1 MSENGRQGADGG
13 GKRTQTNSTPPLM
26 EMEIAGPEP
35 SAGDAPI
42 AEATS
47 PFATRAAKPGSGGG
61 ANNSGP
67 ALPLPKERRWRDRDF
82 RDVLTVGMSDIR
94 RSMIVVAVFSFWIN
108 LLILGVPVYLF
119 NISDRVL
126 TSRSIDTL
134 IMLTIVIIGAILS
147 HVFLDMVR
155 RFILMRVAVDVET
168 RLGAPVVSAAAR
180 ASQNGSSAEFQ
191 VLSDL
196 QQVRNFITGPVLL
209 TMLDAPVAPI
219 YLLAVF
225 LIHPDLGWIVT
236 ITGVA
241 LLTFAVLNQK
251 LTAVPFARST
261 AFAVRAN
268 LQADAMARNAGV
280 MNAMGMVP
288 EGVQIW
294 GRETAESLKAQM
306 VAQNRNTIISGLSR
320 FVRLCTQIAI
330 LGWGAHLALTAQ
342 LTAGMMIAASIVGS
356 RALAPIEGTI
366 DGWRSFVHARTA
378 YARVS
383 ALLRNSSLNLE
394 RLRVPRPTGRLNV
407 ERILYVPPPQKRV
420 ILNSVSLSLEPGESL
435 AIVGPSGSGKT
446 TLGRMLVGSI
456 APTAGTVRLDL
467 MDLRNWDP
475 LQLGENIGYLPQD
488 VQLFP
493 GSIKAN
499 IARMRSDASDA
510 AIFEA
515 AEMADVHELI
525 SSFSQGYE
533 TVVAMDGS
541 PLSGGQKQRV
551 ALARAFFNNPR
562 LMVLDEPNSNLDSP
576 GEAALARALLRA
588 KQKGITVVA
597 ITQRPTLLTSVD
609 KILLLDQGMVKAIGN
624 RDEILPA
631 LLGRAPAA
639 A

>member
-1 MSENGRQGADGG
+1 
-13 GKRTQTNSTPPLM
+13 
-26 EMEIAGPEP
+26 
-35 SAGDAPI
+35 
-42 AEATS
+42 
-47 PFATRAAKPGSGGG
+47 
-61 ANNSGP
+61 
-67 ALPLPKERRWRDRDF
+67 
-82 RDVLTVGMSDIR
+82 
-94 RSMIVVAVFSFWIN
+94 
-108 LLILGVPVYLF
+108 
-119 NISDRVL
+119 
-126 TSRSIDTL
+126 
-134 IMLTIVIIGAILS
+134 
-147 HVFLDMVR
+147 
-155 RFILMRVAVDVET
+155 
-168 RLGAPVVSAAAR
+168 
-180 ASQNGSSAEFQ
+180 
-191 VLSDL
+191 
-196 QQVRNFITGPVLL
+196 
-209 TMLDAPVAPI
+209 
-219 YLLAVF
+219 
-225 LIHPDLGWIVT
+225 
-236 ITGVA
+236 
-241 LLTFAVLNQK
+241 
-251 LTAVPFARST
+251 
-261 AFAVRAN
+261 
-268 LQADAMARNAGV
+268 
-280 MNAMGMVP
+280 
-288 EGVQIW
+288 
-294 GRETAESLKAQM
+294 
-306 VAQNRNTIISGLSR
+306 
-320 FVRLCTQIAI
+320 
-330 LGWGAHLALTAQ
+330 
-342 LTAGMMIAASIVGS
+342 MMIAASIVGS